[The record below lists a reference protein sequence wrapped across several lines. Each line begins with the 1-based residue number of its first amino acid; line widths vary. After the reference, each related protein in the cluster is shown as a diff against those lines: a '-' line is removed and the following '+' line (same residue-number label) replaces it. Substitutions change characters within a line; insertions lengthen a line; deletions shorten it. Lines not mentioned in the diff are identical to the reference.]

1 MSKATRPARCRGR
14 ATDVGRAPGC
24 RCSAR
29 SITMRALVEALRA
42 LEGPSSAQRAKQII
56 GAALGPG
63 GAEGTKQL
71 IEVLLG
77 ENN

>member
-1 MSKATRPARCRGR
+1 
-14 ATDVGRAPGC
+14 
-24 RCSAR
+24 
-29 SITMRALVEALRA
+29 MRALVEALRA

-77 ENN
+77 ENNQGEQ